1 MKSNIN
7 KISLFLA
14 AMVTFGGS
22 AASQVTSPCPEV
34 LINEK
39 YDHVPLRQY
48 RVLGWDTVVSCEH
61 PSIELTAEPY
71 IPVQFFNGTYTVE
84 EIPFNPPDTTFYL
97 GYSAT
102 TDANNPYKKKLAISN
117 DDDWA
122 PAFINIA
129 YPFYFF
135 GIRKSTFLLGD
146 NGIVTFAN
154 GPGITAGG
162 NCPYATTTPLP
173 WPSSVPSSPSCNPA
187 LMRDAIYGVYEDTYT
202 GSNGSYM
209 SGTQGIYYGVL
220 DEYPC
225 RKIICSWNQI
235 PVFNDQNK
243 RQTYQI
249 VCYEGSN
256 IIEVHVK
263 RRNCCSSTN
272 SGMGTIGIQNATG
285 QPQVKGQDRNDPN
298 YYVVNGS
305 PASFTAPGWNPKT
318 ATQGTYI
325 ENIAYR
331 FTPQGTTTVQSYWFR
346 LLDNGD
352 SIPLPRYVDSDPT
365 TYNALDDTNGYYVP
379 MPQVLNPN
387 TTSGHPTL
395 TRAVI
400 RPSSPSRY
408 VVLSK
413 FKNANGDWYDLYDTI
428 VVGVDTANDMTLT
441 LAGGTQSQSNHM
453 QVKKICQGHTASA
466 SVTWPASQEAQNI
479 TWNVV
484 RKLNG
489 QEITLPNSIYGVD
502 GSHQNLTLLSD
513 PRFDTLPLNK
523 IDTVYIQVTVDFMSG
538 CSNYDRAMVLVYP
551 NFDTTEHH
559 GICRGQTFHWAVNNT
574 NYTQTTN
581 TPQAVLQSQPGCD
594 SIVHLDLTVFDVS
607 LTDDYIM
614 DCKPITWLN
623 GHTYSQSNDA
633 TYETDTIVLPN
644 RYNCDSIV
652 RLRFTIHPL
661 TAKIKS
667 DLDHFDL
674 DHLDV
679 VLTDMSIGNDSRRW
693 SFMPQ
698 ATEQTGATAYYTIP
712 VEADEATIKLT
723 AFSPYGCIDSTQ
735 IVLPLQKEHF
745 WVPNAFTP
753 DRNEGNNTFSSVST
767 LTVQQE
773 MYIYNRFGEMVFHC
787 EGVDCGWDGR
797 DLDGKPC
804 PQGAYVYVIRYTNI
818 FEPDVTR
825 IKKGSVTLIR

>member
-34 LINEK
+34 LISQK
-39 YDHVPLRQY
+39 YDHVPSRQY
-48 RVLGWDTVVSCEH
+48 RALGWDTVVTCEN
-61 PSIELTAEPY
+61 PTIELYAEPY
-71 IPVQFFNGTYTVE
+71 IPVQFFNGTYLVE
-84 EIPFNPPDTTFYL
+84 QIPYNPPDTTFAL
-97 GYSAT
+97 GTRMPPMA
-102 TDANNPYKKKLAISN
+102 
-117 DDDWA
+117 DDNFA
-122 PAFINIA
+122 PSVTNIP

-135 GIRKSTFLLGD
+135 GIRKTSFILG
-146 NGIVTFAN
+146 AN
-154 GPGITAGG
+154 GCVSFSSSATGG
-162 NCPYATTTPLP
+162 SGCSWSYSAALP
-173 WPSSVPSSPSCNPA
+173 WPDGTSGAPA
-187 LMRDAIYGVYEDTYT
+187 ALAAMRDAIYGVYEDTDPSVTT
-202 GSNGSYM
+202 GHSATDWGM
-209 SGTQGIYYGVL
+209 YYGIQ
-220 DEYPC
+220 DAYPC
-225 RKIICSWNQI
+225 RKIICSWKDMSQFSCNSLHC
-235 PVFNDQNK
+235 
-243 RQTYQI
+243 TYQI

-263 RRNCCSSTN
+263 QRQVCSN
-272 SGMGTIGIQNATG
+272 WNGGRGIIGIQNATG
-285 QPQVKGQDRNDPN
+285 APQVKGSNRTDPN

-305 PASFTAPGWNPKT
+305 PAAFYPTGYNITTSNITNTAF
-318 ATQGTYI
+318 
-325 ENIAYR
+325 R
-331 FTPQGTTTVQSYWFR
+331 FTPQGTTTVASNWFR

-365 TYNALDDTNGYYVP
+365 TYTALDDTNGYYVP

-387 TTSGHPTL
+387 TTSDHPTL
-395 TRAVI
+395 THAVI
-400 RPSSPSRY
+400 HPTIPSRY
-408 VVLSK
+408 VLMSR
-413 FKNANGDWYDLYDTI
+413 FKNANGDWYNLYDTI